1 MPFLRSAA
9 RRWSVAD
16 DLVRGIR
23 ATGVPMGGNVIAHVE
38 AITREPYSEARL
50 KETGRRDFRDAL
62 ERVCRG
68 TISAMLLPVVP
79 VEEGRGWAYRVRTH
93 PGTMYFAAPREGPWP
108 RKDQL
113 DVRHVAGVAWANAPD
128 LPAAA
133 QYTHAALA
141 REAYDLGV
149 AGVLWGLR
157 HRRTPLSL
165 EYGVYPFSASTCPR
179 AEVVAQVVAAYAG
192 RCFARESIR
201 VRESSSS
208 APRKVRPVEIA
219 WTQASAYAAPG
230 PGDLVG
236 GPQLTT
242 ARSAYSAPP
251 PEWRVL
257 RASARTGPEAFAD
270 APVVLTLHADACS
283 EAMNEANGR
292 RRP

>member
-16 DLVRGIR
+16 DLVKGIR
-23 ATGVPMGGNVIAHVE
+23 ATGVPMGSNVIAHVE
-38 AITREPYSEARL
+38 AITRDPFSEARL

-79 VEEGRGWAYRVRTH
+79 VEEGRRWVYRVRTH

-128 LPAAA
+128 LPAAV

-141 REAYDLGV
+141 REGYDLGV
-149 AGVLWGLR
+149 TGVQWGMR

-165 EYGVYPFSASTCPR
+165 EYGIYPFAASNGPR

-192 RCFARESIR
+192 RCFAREAIR
-201 VRESSSS
+201 VRESTTS
-208 APRKVRPVEIA
+208 APRKLRPVEIA
-219 WTQASAYAAPG
+219 WTQASAYAAPD
-230 PGDLVG
+230 PSDLVG

-242 ARSAYSAPP
+242 ARSAYSVPLP
-251 PEWRVL
+251 DWRVL
-257 RASARTGPEAFAD
+257 RASGEHGPDPFRD
-270 APVVLTLHADACS
+270 APIILTLHADACC